1 MSAPTAAAS
10 ARIETTSDLGVF
22 GTIAEGVRLSPAMKK
37 GIGITAAIAIVATIG
52 RLVVPTAV
60 QQVTDHGLL
69 APGGVNVTVVWQ
81 TALIAAGVLLL
92 TSSAA
97 ALANIRLFIATEA
110 GLAQL
115 RNRAF
120 AHIHHLSVLTQ
131 NTERRGALVSRV
143 TTDVDTISRFVQWG
157 GMQLIMSSLQLLG
170 ATVAMA
176 IYSWKLTTIVWLVFV
191 PMLVLAPKAQAAL
204 NRRFSTVRVKAGVML
219 AAISE
224 AVVGA
229 QTIRAY
235 GVGTRTRNR
244 IDGSIEDYRSTE
256 VRAQVLASLSFSTG
270 TLLSG
275 VALGVAVIAGTL
287 LGVDEQITVG
297 ELLAFLFL
305 LQIFTGPVQTATEVL
320 NDLQSAVAGWR
331 RVISIIHTPLDIT
344 EPERPVDAGDRGAA
358 AITFEDV
365 RYAYPG
371 GPEVL
376 KGVTFDIPAGAKVAI
391 VGETGS
397 GKTTL
402 ARLLTRFADP
412 HHGRVLL
419 DGVDL
424 RDLALADLRSRI
436 VIVPQE
442 GFLFTGTIAYNITYA
457 RPDLPDP
464 AAAAREA
471 LADLGLT
478 NWVAGLPAGVDT
490 EVGQRGEALSAGER
504 QLVALARAYLAD
516 ADLLVLDEA
525 TSAVDPATEARINR
539 ALAALTEG
547 KTAVSIAHRLSTAEA
562 ADLIAVIDH
571 GELAE
576 LGHHSDL
583 AAAGGIY
590 ARMQES
596 WTAQLTRSPESRTR
610 EANDEE

>member
-1 MSAPTAAAS
+1 MTETQAS
-10 ARIETTSDLGVF
+10 ARIETTSNLGVL

-37 GIGITAAIAIVATIG
+37 GIGITAAVAVVATVG

-69 APGGVNVTVVWQ
+69 APGGVDVGSVWR
-81 TALIAAGVLLL
+81 TALLA
-92 TSSAA
+92 AA
-97 ALANIRLFIATEA
+97 ALLFTSTAAAFANIRLFIATEA

-115 RNRAF
+115 RDRAF
-120 AHIHHLSVLTQ
+120 SHIHRLSVLTQ

-143 TTDVDTISRFVQWG
+143 TSDVDTISRFVQWG
-157 GMQLIMSSLQLLG
+157 GMMLIMSTLQLLG
-170 ATVAMA
+170 ATIAMA
-176 IYSWKLTTIVWLVFV
+176 IYSWKLTIIVWVVFL

-204 NRRFSTVRVKAGVML
+204 NTRFSTVRVKAGVML
-219 AAISE
+219 AAIAE

-235 GVGTRTRNR
+235 GVGARTRGR
-244 IDGSIEDYRSTE
+244 IDEAIEQYRSTE
-256 VRAQVLASLSFSTG
+256 VRAQILASVSFSTG

-275 VALGVAVIAGTL
+275 VALGVAAIAGTL
-287 LGVDEQITVG
+287 LGVDGQITVG
-297 ELLAFLFL
+297 QLLAFLFL

-331 RVISIIHTPLDIT
+331 RVISVIHTPVDIT
-344 EPERPVDAGDRGAA
+344 DPEVPVDPGPRGAA
-358 AITFEDV
+358 PVRFEGV

-376 KGVTFDIPAGAKVAI
+376 KGITFDIPAGAKVAI

-412 HHGRVLL
+412 TQGRVLL
-419 DGVDL
+419 AGVDL
-424 RDLALADLRSRI
+424 REMSIEQLRERV

-442 GFLFTGTIAYNITYA
+442 GFLFSGTIADNITYA
-457 RPDLPDP
+457 FPDLPDP
-464 AAAAREA
+464 GATAQQA
-471 LADLGLT
+471 LEELGLSD
-478 NWVAGLPAGVDT
+478 WVRGMPAGVHTD
-490 EVGQRGEALSAGER
+490 VGQRGGALSAGER
-504 QLVALARAYLAD
+504 QLVALARAYLSR

-539 ALAALTEG
+539 ALAALTKG
-547 KTAVSIAHRLSTAEA
+547 RTAVSIAHRLSTAEA
-562 ADLIAVIDH
+562 ADLIAVIDR
-571 GELAE
+571 GELVE
-576 LGHHSDL
+576 LGHHREL
-583 AAAGGIY
+583 AEAGGIY
-590 ARMQES
+590 SRMQES
-596 WTAQLTRSPESRTR
+596 WTAQLTAPDLGDTPPGKP
-610 EANDEE
+610 

>member
-1 MSAPTAAAS
+1 MTTPAAS

-69 APGGVNVTVVWQ
+69 APGGVNVTLVWQ

-97 ALANIRLFIATEA
+97 ATANIRLFIATEA

-131 NTERRGALVSRV
+131 NTECRGALGSRV
-143 TTDVDTISRFVQWG
+143 TTAVDTISASVQWG
-157 GMQLIMSSLQLLG
+157 GMPLSMSSLQPLG
-170 ATVAMA
+170 ATLAMA
-176 IYSWKLTTIVWLVFV
+176 IYSWKLTLIVWLVFV
-191 PMLVLAPKAQAAL
+191 PMLLLAPKAQAAL

-235 GVGTRTRNR
+235 GVGARTRNR
-244 IDGSIEDYRSTE
+244 IDASIEDYRSTE

-275 VALGVAVIAGTL
+275 AALGVAVIAGSL

-331 RVISIIHTPLDIT
+331 RVISIIHTPVDIT
-344 EPERPVDAGDRGAA
+344 EPEDPADPGPRGPA
-358 AITFEDV
+358 AIRFDQV

-376 KGVTFDIPAGAKVAI
+376 KGITFDIPAGAKVAI

-412 HHGRVLL
+412 HAGRVCLG
-419 DGVDL
+419 GVDL
-424 RDLALADLRSRI
+424 RDLRLSDLRERI

-442 GFLFTGTIAYNITYA
+442 GFLFNGTIAENITYA
-457 RPDLPDP
+457 HPHAPDRE
-464 AAAAREA
+464 AAAHRA
-471 LADLGLT
+471 LLDLGLGE
-478 NWVAGLPAGVDT
+478 WVGALPQGVGTD
-490 EVGQRGEALSAGER
+490 VGQRGEGLSAGER
-504 QLVALARAYLAD
+504 QLIALARAYLAG
-516 ADLLVLDEA
+516 ADVLVLDEA

-539 ALAALTEG
+539 ALARLTAG
-547 KTAVSIAHRLSTAEA
+547 RTAVSIAHRLSTAEA
-562 ADLIAVIDH
+562 ADLVAVLDR
-571 GELAE
+571 GELVE
-576 LGHHSDL
+576 LGHHRDL
-583 AAAGGIY
+583 LALGGVY
-590 ARMQES
+590 ARMQHS
-596 WTAQLTRSPESRTR
+596 WSAQVTEYH
-610 EANDEE
+610 

>member
-1 MSAPTAAAS
+1 MTTAS
-10 ARIETTSDLGVF
+10 ARIESTSRLGVF
-22 GTIAEGVRLSPAMKK
+22 GTIAEGVHLSPAMKK
-37 GIGITAAIAIVATIG
+37 GLGVTAIVAIVATVG

-69 APGGVNVTVVWQ
+69 APGGVD
-81 TALIAAGVLLL
+81 TALIGRTALLALLVLLVA
-92 TSSAA
+92 SAA
-97 ALANIRLFIATEA
+97 AATANIRLFIATEA

-120 AHIHHLSVLTQ
+120 THIHNLSILTQ
-131 NTERRGALVSRV
+131 STERRGALVSRV
-143 TTDVDTISRFVQWG
+143 TSDVDTISRFVQWG
-157 GMQLIMSSLQLLG
+157 GMMLIMSSLQLLG
-170 ATVAMA
+170 ASVAMA
-176 IYSWKLTTIVWLVFV
+176 IYSWKLTLVVWAGFV
-191 PMLVLAPKAQAAL
+191 PMMVLAPRAQGAL
-204 NRRFSTVRVKAGVML
+204 NRRFAAVRVKSGSML

-235 GVGTRTRNR
+235 GVGRRTRTR
-244 IDGSIEDYRSTE
+244 IDAAIDDYRTSE
-256 VRAQVLASLSFSTG
+256 VRAQVLASASFSTG

-287 LGVDEQITVG
+287 LGVDGDITVG

-331 RVISIIHTPLDIT
+331 RVISIIHTPVDIT
-344 EPERPVDAGDRGAA
+344 EPEDPADPGPRGPA
-358 AITFEDV
+358 AIRFDQV

-376 KGVTFDIPAGAKVAI
+376 KGITFDIPAGAKVAI

-412 HHGRVLL
+412 HAGRVCLG
-419 DGVDL
+419 GVDL
-424 RDLALADLRSRI
+424 RDLRLSDLRERI

-442 GFLFTGTIAYNITYA
+442 GFLFNGTIAENITYA
-457 RPDLPDP
+457 HPHAPDRE
-464 AAAAREA
+464 AAAHRA
-471 LADLGLT
+471 LLDLGLGE
-478 NWVAGLPAGVDT
+478 WVGALPQGVGTD
-490 EVGQRGEALSAGER
+490 VGQRGEGLSAGER
-504 QLVALARAYLAD
+504 QLIALARAALAG
-516 ADLLVLDEA
+516 AAVLVRDEA

-539 ALAALTEG
+539 ALARLTAG
-547 KTAVSIAHRLSTAEA
+547 RTAVSIAHRLSTAEA
-562 ADLIAVIDH
+562 ADLVAVLDR
-571 GELAE
+571 GELVE
-576 LGHHSDL
+576 LGHHRDL
-583 AAAGGIY
+583 LALGGVY
-590 ARMQES
+590 ARMQHS
-596 WTAQLTRSPESRTR
+596 WSAQGTEYHGEGET
-610 EANDEE
+610 